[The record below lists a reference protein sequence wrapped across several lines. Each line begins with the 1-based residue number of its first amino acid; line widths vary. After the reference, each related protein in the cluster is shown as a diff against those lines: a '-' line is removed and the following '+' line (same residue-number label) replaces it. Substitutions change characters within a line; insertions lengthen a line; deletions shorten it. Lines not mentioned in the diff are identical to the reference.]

1 MNHYIHDLLDA
12 AASRYPDKVAI
23 LSEASS
29 WNYTELQQR
38 SSHLYRW
45 LKTQNV
51 QVGDRI
57 LCAMPNSSFVLAAL
71 FAASRLGAVF
81 VPIHE
86 ELKSKNLSYIV
97 SDCEPTIIF
106 AAPTTAKLLGSTHS
120 SVVIMDTVDDASLW
134 DQFGLECEPYELAT
148 GDHGLGSQSD
158 MEVNADQPVLFIYTS
173 GSTGNPKAVIS
184 THQQVLFAASSI
196 QQCLQ
201 VQHDDIIGNFLPLSF
216 DYGLYQMFLV
226 CYEGATLALGHK
238 KDIGPMWLKKL
249 YAWGVT
255 GLPLMPAMADGLLKL
270 SQRPRSQLPALRFV
284 TNTGA
289 AFPAS
294 YVDSLSHLYPDCSIF
309 LMYGLTE
316 CKRVAILPAEEAR
329 VKVGSVGKPIPGTTC
344 KVINKEGGEAAP
356 FEIGELVVRGPHV
369 MSGYWKLPELTAT
382 RFSIAKDTGERQLYT
397 GDFFYADEDGYLYYQ
412 GRSDDVFKQQ
422 GYRVSAIEL
431 EETAVS
437 HPNVRMAV
445 LLKPDEQYACVLAV
459 TGEVEE
465 RELLLFMAEQLEYYK
480 LPERIVV
487 LDALPTTLNGKIDKQ
502 ALRLLLEAVGNQT
515 I

>member
-1 MNHYIHDLLDA
+1 MNHYIHDLLDTA
-12 AASRYPDKVAI
+12 VSRYPDKVAVVTE
-23 LSEASS
+23 SSS
-29 WNYTELQQR
+29 WSYTDLQQR
-38 SSHLYRW
+38 SSQLYKW

-51 QVGDRI
+51 QAGERI

-71 FAASRLGAVF
+71 FAASRLGAIF

-97 SDCEPTIIF
+97 SDCEPKIIF
-106 AAPTTAKLLGSTHS
+106 AAPSIAGLIDSGYST
-120 SVVIMDTVDDASLW
+120 VVVLDTDDEASLW
-134 DQFGLECEPYELAT
+134 DLFRLENEQSEFAT
-148 GDHGLGSQSD
+148 ADQGVFPERET
-158 MEVNADQPVLFIYTS
+158 EVTSEQPVLFIYTS

-184 THQQVLFAASSI
+184 THKQVLFAAGSI

-201 VQHDDIIGNFLPLSF
+201 VRHDDIVGNFLPLSF

-289 AFPAS
+289 AFPSS
-294 YVDSLSHLYPDCSIF
+294 YVDTLSNLYPECSIF

-344 KVINKEGGEAAP
+344 KVINKDGNEAAP
-356 FEIGELVVRGPHV
+356 FEIGELVVSGPHV
-369 MSGYWKLPELTAT
+369 MSGYWKLPELTAK
-382 RFSIAKDTGERQLYT
+382 RFDTSNDTGERQLYT
-397 GDFFYADEDGYLYYQ
+397 GDFFYADEEGYLYYQ

-422 GYRVSAIEL
+422 GYRVSAIEI
-431 EETAVS
+431 EETALS
-437 HPNVRMAV
+437 HPGIRLAV
-445 LLKPDEQYACVLAV
+445 LLKPDEQHECVLAV
-459 TGEVEE
+459 TGEVDE

-487 LDALPTTLNGKIDKQ
+487 LDAFPTTLNGKIDKQ
-502 ALRLLLEAVGNQT
+502 ALRLSMEPYHDQVT
-515 I
+515 

>member
-1 MNHYIHDLLDA
+1 MNHYIHDLLDT
-12 AASRYPDKVAI
+12 AASRYPDKAAI
-23 LSEASS
+23 LSESSS
-29 WNYTELQQR
+29 WNYIELQQR
-38 SSHLYRW
+38 SSHLCRW
-45 LKTQNV
+45 LKSQNV

-71 FAASRLGAVF
+71 FAASRLGAIF

-97 SDCEPTIIF
+97 SDCEPNIIF
-106 AAPTTAKLLGSTHS
+106 AAPATAELLGSPQST
-120 SVVIMDTVDDASLW
+120 VVILDTADEASLW
-134 DQFGLECEPYELAT
+134 DQFGLEYEPCELAT

-158 MEVNADQPVLFIYTS
+158 VKVNVDQPVLFIYTS

-201 VQHDDIIGNFLPLSF
+201 VQHEDIIGNFLPLSF

-238 KDIGPMWLKKL
+238 KDIGPLWLKKL

-270 SQRPRSQLPALRFV
+270 SQRRGSQLPALRFV

-289 AFPAS
+289 AFPSS
-294 YVDSLSHLYPDCSIF
+294 YVDSLSNLYPACSIF

-344 KVINKEGGEAAP
+344 KVINKEGVEAAP
-356 FEIGELVVRGPHV
+356 FEIGELVVSGPHV
-369 MSGYWKLPELTAT
+369 MAGYWKLAELTAK
-382 RFSIAKDTGERQLYT
+382 RFSIAKETGERQLYT

-422 GYRVSAIEL
+422 GYRVSAIEI

-437 HPNVRMAV
+437 HPNVRMAI
-445 LLKPDEQYACVLAV
+445 LLKPDEQYASVLAV

-502 ALRLLLEAVGNQT
+502 ALRLLLEAIEIRT
-515 I
+515 T

>member
-1 MNHYIHDLLDA
+1 MNQYIHELLDD
-12 AASRYPDKVAI
+12 AASRYPDKVAVI
-23 LSEASS
+23 TDSSS
-29 WNYTELQQR
+29 WSYADLMKR
-38 SSHLYRW
+38 SSQLYRW
-45 LKTQNV
+45 LKTKDV
-51 QVGDRI
+51 QAGDRI

-71 FAASRLGAVF
+71 FAASRLGAIF

-97 SDCEPTIIF
+97 SDCEPIIVF
-106 AAPTTAKLLGSTHS
+106 ASSSIVGLLDAGLST
-120 SVVIMDTVDDASLW
+120 VVVLDAADEASLW
-134 DQFGLECEPYELAT
+134 ELFSLENEQPKLA
-148 GDHGLGSQSD
+148 D
-158 MEVNADQPVLFIYTS
+158 ADQGMFSRQEVELTSDYPVLFIYTS

-184 THQQVLFAASSI
+184 THKQVLFAASSI

-289 AFPAS
+289 AFPSS
-294 YVDSLSHLYPDCSIF
+294 YVDSLSHLYPQCRIF

-344 KVINKEGGEAAP
+344 KVINKEGCEAEP
-356 FEIGELVVRGPHV
+356 FETGELVVSGPHV
-369 MSGYWKLPELTAT
+369 MSGYWKLPELTAK
-382 RFSIAKDTGERQLYT
+382 RFGIAKDTGERYLYT
-397 GDFFYADEDGYLYYQ
+397 GDFFYTDEEGYLYYQ

-422 GYRVSAIEL
+422 GYRVSAIEI
-431 EETAVS
+431 EETALS
-437 HPNVRMAV
+437 HPSVRLAV
-445 LLKPDEQYACVLAV
+445 LLKPDEHHECVLAV
-459 TGEVEE
+459 TGQVGE
-465 RELLLFMAEQLEYYK
+465 RELLLFMAEHLEYYK

-502 ALRLLLEAVGNQT
+502 VLKISIESFHNQT
-515 I
+515 T